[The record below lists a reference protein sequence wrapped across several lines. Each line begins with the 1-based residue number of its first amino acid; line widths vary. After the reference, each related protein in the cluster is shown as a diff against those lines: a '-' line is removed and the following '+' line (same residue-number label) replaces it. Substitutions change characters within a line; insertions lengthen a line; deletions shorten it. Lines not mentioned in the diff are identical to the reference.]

1 MLWRDSWD
9 KDEVADCAKSYMTQL
24 VMDGANKILVSKV
37 LYYQSPSYQPTYMED
52 SEPFRT
58 LAHLANM
65 TTFELLP
72 NDVLAH
78 LRKAVQVIIITK
90 GFFFS
95 STVSQMFVCLIP
107 TVAHPVKK

>member
-24 VMDGANKILVSKV
+24 VMDGANKVLVSKV
-37 LYYQSPSYQPTYMED
+37 LYYQNPSYQPTYMED

-90 GFFFS
+90 GFFF
-95 STVSQMFVCLIP
+95 
-107 TVAHPVKK
+107 